1 MWVIVK
7 IIKNLNGIELPVII
21 LNSQNDIWEFDTME
35 EADKMRIVFETNSD
49 SGHKYIV
56 KKL

>member
-21 LNSQNDIWEFDTME
+21 LNSQNEIWEFDTME
-35 EADKMRIVFETNSD
+35 ETDKMRIVFETNSD

>member
-21 LNSQNDIWEFDTME
+21 LNSQNEIWEFDTIE

>member
-21 LNSQNDIWEFDTME
+21 LNSQNEIWEFDTME